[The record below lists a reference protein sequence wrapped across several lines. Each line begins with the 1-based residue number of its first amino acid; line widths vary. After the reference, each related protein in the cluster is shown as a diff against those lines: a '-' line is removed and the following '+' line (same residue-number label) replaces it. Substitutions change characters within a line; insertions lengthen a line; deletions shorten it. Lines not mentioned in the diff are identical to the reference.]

1 MLDRRIRR
9 NLIVLTAA
17 FLISLAVAFAR
28 SHPTSPEESSKLIAL
43 ENAWNQAQLRHDAR
57 SLDGLV
63 GDDFVYTDTD
73 GTVMNKAQFLADI
86 ADTGYHATLMA
97 NEDVKVYSYPNTA
110 VVTGTYHAKGTSKGK
125 PFDHYGRF
133 TDTWI
138 YLDGMWQCV
147 ASHTTLGH
155 K

>member
-1 MLDRRIRR
+1 MLDHRTRPESYCPNCCVFCHSSSGVRSFSSNFSGRI
-9 NLIVLTAA
+9 VQAHC
-17 FLISLAVAFAR
+17 V
-28 SHPTSPEESSKLIAL
+28 

>member
-1 MLDRRIRR
+1 MRDCRTRRS
-9 NLIVLTAA
+9 LIVLTAVL
-17 FLISLAVAFAR
+17 FYHSSSGVCSF
-28 SHPTSPEESSKLIAL
+28 SSYSPEESSKLIAL
-43 ENAWNQAQLRHDAR
+43 ENAWNQAQLHHDAR

-86 ADTGYHATLMA
+86 ADTGYHPTLMA

-110 VVTGTYHAKGTSKGK
+110 IVTGTYHAKGTSKGK
-125 PFDHYGRF
+125 AFEHYGRF

>member
-1 MLDRRIRR
+1 MP
-9 NLIVLTAA
+9 
-17 FLISLAVAFAR
+17 AR
-28 SHPTSPEESSKLIAL
+28 SMAWWETISFIPIPTA
-43 ENAWNQAQLRHDAR
+43 
-57 SLDGLV
+57 
-63 GDDFVYTDTD
+63 GDEQ
-73 GTVMNKAQFLADI
+73 GQFLADI
-86 ADTGYHATLMA
+86 ADTGYHPTLMA

-110 VVTGTYHAKGTSKGK
+110 IVTGTYHAKGTSKGK
-125 PFDHYGRF
+125 AFEHYGRF